1 MAGSTENKIRL
12 QKFLAD
18 AGVCSRRKAE
28 NYIRQ
33 GQVRVNGEIVNRM
46 GITVD
51 PDKDRVEIFGEPVN
65 PWQRDV
71 YIVLNKPAGYIS
83 SCSQP
88 GRKIILDLVD
98 INQRVFPIGRLDKD
112 STGLILLTSDGRI
125 HHRLAH
131 PSFDHEKQYV
141 VTVNRPVADADL
153 ERLRNGIV
161 LFDGKTR
168 PAEVARQAEDRFCI
182 TLKEGRNRQIRRM
195 AEALGYSVTG
205 LHRIRMG
212 PILLK
217 NLPSGKWRH
226 LTEPERQALL
236 RSCDLDSTGC

>member
-1 MAGSTENKIRL
+1 MTGSTENKIRL

-33 GQVRVNGEIVNRM
+33 GQVRVNGEIADRM
-46 GITVD
+46 GTTVD
-51 PDKDRVEIFGEPVN
+51 PYKDRVEIFGKPLN
-65 PWQRDV
+65 YQQKDV

-98 INQRVFPIGRLDKD
+98 INQRVFPVGRLDKD

-141 VTVNRPVADADL
+141 VKVDH
-153 ERLRNGIV
+153 GISDSELKQLAKGV
-161 LFDGKTR
+161 MLSDGITR
-168 PAEVARQAEDRFCI
+168 PATVVRDSGQSFVI

-195 AEALGYSVTG
+195 AEALGFMVTS

-212 PILLK
+212 PIVLNDLQ
-217 NLPSGKWRH
+217 SGKWRH
-226 LTEPERQALL
+226 LKDKERMALL
-236 RSCDLDSTGC
+236 KTCGIDS